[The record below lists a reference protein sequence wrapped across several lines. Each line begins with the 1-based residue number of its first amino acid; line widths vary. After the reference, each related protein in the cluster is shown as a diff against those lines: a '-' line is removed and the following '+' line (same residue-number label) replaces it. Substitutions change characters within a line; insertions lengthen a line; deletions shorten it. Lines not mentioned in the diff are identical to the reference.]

1 MRIGYGFDIHRTDAD
16 RPLVLGGVHIDDAP
30 FGLTGHSDAD
40 VVIHALIDALLGALA
55 LGDIGR
61 WFPDSDREW
70 AGADSR
76 RLLERVVAEV
86 TRLGWRTGNVDLTV
100 IAERPRLAGRIEA
113 MRRSLAGLLHCT
125 EEVVSVKATT
135 HEGIGPLGGQEA
147 IAAHAVALLVP
158 VGQAEPPAEPAAEPE
173 TGEGAP

>member
-16 RPLVLGGVHIDDAP
+16 RPLVLGGVTFDDAP

-61 WFPDSDREW
+61 WFPDSDPQW

-76 RLLERVVAEV
+76 RLLERVVAEMS
-86 TRLGWRTGNVDLTV
+86 RAGWRPGNVDITV

-113 MRRSLAGLLHCT
+113 MRRSLAALLDCAA
-125 EEVVSVKATT
+125 EQVSVKATT

-158 VGQAEPPAEPAAEPE
+158 AEPDASPAKPPAGPAG
-173 TGEGAP
+173 GEELS